1 MSLRTV
7 PLEGALTRARR
18 EVKLLLSCEEAERL
32 TQQLLTCLDGP
43 PPRATGVVSVYL
55 DTRDRALSRRVLSHP
70 RDCLKLRTKEYA
82 PDVGGSAAARVVLE
96 AKRERRG
103 ITSKR
108 RVWLARSDLAGAA
121 GPARRGLAGRLIRGF
136 VEPVLAVSYDRWVY
150 QPHAHWRVT
159 LDRDVAFHPV
169 CRERALSADKLTAHH
184 LEVPFARSDHTVM
197 EVKFNEVARLPRW
210 LIELAETRRCAFS
223 KFTEGLRQQAA
234 HLREA
239 PVLLPGAEEGARR
252 VHRL

>member
-1 MSLRTV
+1 MPLRKV

-18 EVKLLLSCEEAERL
+18 EVKLLLTREEAD
-32 TQQLLTCLDGP
+32 LLTPRLLACLPGP
-43 PPRATGVVSVYL
+43 PPSATGVVSVYL
-55 DTRDRALSRRVLSHP
+55 DRPDRALSNRVLSHP

-82 PDVGGSAAARVVLE
+82 PDLSGDAEARVVLE

-108 RVWLARSDLAGAA
+108 RVWLPRTRLASGE
-121 GPARRGLAGRLIRGF
+121 GGGRRGLAGRLFRG
-136 VEPVLAVSYDRWVY
+136 ELQPVLAVSYDRWVY

-159 LDRDVAFHPV
+159 LDREVAFHPV
-169 CRERALSADKLTAHH
+169 CRERALGREKLLAQR
-184 LEVPFARSDHTVM
+184 LEVPFARSDLAVM

-210 LIELAETRRCAFS
+210 LMQLAETRRCAFS

-234 HLREA
+234 HLRSSP
-239 PVLLPGAEEGARR
+239 PVRSGAEEGADR

>member
-1 MSLRTV
+1 MSLRSV

-18 EVKLLLSCEEAERL
+18 EVKLLLDREEADLL
-32 TQQLLTCLDGP
+32 TQRLCASIGGP
-43 PPRATGVVSVYL
+43 APTATGVVSVYL
-55 DTRDRALSRRVLSHP
+55 DRPDRALSRRVLDHP
-70 RDCLKLRTKEYA
+70 LNCMKLRTKEYA
-82 PDVGGSAAARVVLE
+82 PDAAGDAAARVVLE

-108 RVWLARSDLAGAA
+108 RVWLARAQLAA
-121 GPARRGLAGRLIRGF
+121 GVGGARRGLAGRLFRGAI
-136 VEPVLAVSYDRWVY
+136 EPVLAVSYDRWIY

-159 LDRDVAFHPV
+159 LDREVAFHPI
-169 CRERALSADKLTAHH
+169 CRERALGVNKLLAPH
-184 LEVPFARSDHTVM
+184 LLPPFARSDRVVM
-197 EVKFNEVARLPRW
+197 EVKFTDVARLPRW
-210 LIELAETRRCAFS
+210 IIRLAETRHCAFS

-239 PVLLPGAEEGARR
+239 DASLSGAEEGVRR